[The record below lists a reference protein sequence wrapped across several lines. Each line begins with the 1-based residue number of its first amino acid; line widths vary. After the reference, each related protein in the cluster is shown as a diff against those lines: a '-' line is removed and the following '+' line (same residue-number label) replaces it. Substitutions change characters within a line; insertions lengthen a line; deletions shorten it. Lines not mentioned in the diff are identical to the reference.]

1 MNDMQMLYMLY
12 MFIKP
17 LLAEAMVEACIA
29 WTLGL
34 PLLSLV
40 RPGENSNGA
49 VSRALWR
56 QHHVIPS
63 HCYLCVE
70 GPAKA
75 KEVLVSRLGSM
86 CVLVEITW
94 SFTWLH
100 LNI

>member
-1 MNDMQMLYMLY
+1 MYSLDTR
-12 MFIKP
+12 P
-17 LLAEAMVEACIA
+17 S
-29 WTLGL
+29 
-34 PLLSLV
+34 LLSLV
-40 RPGENSNGA
+40 RPRKDSNGV

-56 QHHVIPS
+56 QHHVIPF
-63 HCYLCVE
+63 HCSLCVE

-75 KEVLVSRLGSM
+75 KEVLVSRLGSL